1 MATPSL
7 APLHLKRRPTDGL
20 YARQAPILEPDEHGP
35 DAGEDWRVTAPV
47 RPDTDHVR
55 APRFLDMAGDLVSA
69 VLIIAGGVL
78 AYGFLQ
84 LG

>member
-1 MATPSL
+1 MAMPPL
-7 APLHLKRRPTDGL
+7 APLHQKRRPSDGL
-20 YARQAPILEPDEHGP
+20 YARQAPILEPDEHSP
-35 DAGEDWRVTAPV
+35 NAGEDWRVISPI

-78 AYGFLQ
+78 AYGFVHLA
-84 LG
+84 